1 MEKKSVTS
9 DQIARLLTERIH
21 IEAPS
26 ADTDLMGA
34 GLLDSLSL
42 VELMTS
48 LEEQF
53 DIRISFDEIEIDN
66 FSSVTRIV
74 EYVNLRLASRI
85 EDTSVLAS

>member
-9 DQIARLLTERIH
+9 DQIVRLLTERIH

-85 EDTSVLAS
+85 EDTSVLAN

>member
-9 DQIARLLTERIH
+9 DQIVRLLTERIH

>member
-1 MEKKSVTS
+1 MVTKTVTT
-9 DQIARLLTERIH
+9 DQIIQLLAERVH

-26 ADTDLMGA
+26 VETDLMGA

-42 VELMTS
+42 VELMTG

-66 FSSVTRIV
+66 FSSVARIV
-74 EYVNLRLASRI
+74 EYVNMRLASKI
-85 EDTSVLAS
+85 EDAPAMAG

>member
-9 DQIARLLTERIH
+9 DQIIRLLTERIH
-21 IEAPS
+21 IEVPS
-26 ADTDLMGA
+26 ADTDLMAA

-42 VELMTS
+42 VELMTG

-66 FSSVTRIV
+66 FSSITRIV

-85 EDTSVLAS
+85 EDSSVLAG

>member
-1 MEKKSVTS
+1 MDKKSVTS
-9 DQIARLLTERIH
+9 DQIIRLLAERIH

-42 VELMTS
+42 VELMTG

-85 EDTSVLAS
+85 EDSSVLAG

>member
-1 MEKKSVTS
+1 MVNKSVDC
-9 DQIARLLTERIH
+9 DQIIRLLIERVH

-42 VELMTS
+42 VELMTG

-74 EYVNLRLASRI
+74 EYVNQRLASRVENI
-85 EDTSVLAS
+85 PTLTR